1 MEEKPKRDPFNN
13 GILQS
18 RNMILSLNSKLL
30 SVEIDLNGERIIS
43 SLKVWRPKY
52 EAPILAEIKKNI
64 DTERIDRNVNIQ
76 DMGVTRLT
84 RFHAGDLFS
93 GYFDHQY

>member
-1 MEEKPKRDPFNN
+1 M
-13 GILQS
+13 
-18 RNMILSLNSKLL
+18 
-30 SVEIDLNGERIIS
+30 SVKVDLNGERIIS

-84 RFHAGDLFS
+84 RFHAGDL
-93 GYFDHQY
+93 GTLLKQKY